1 LLINLVVD
9 ALAAMLDAAKKRGG
23 GGIQGLVPHLIKG
36 GLTHLQYADN
46 TVLMIQDS
54 EESILN
60 LKLLLYCFENM
71 SGMKINYYKSEVY
84 VIGRDSQ
91 RMMEVADK
99 LNCKLVVFPMIYLG
113 VSQFWKGLRK
123 VKGLLKWGWCTR

>member
-9 ALAAMLDAAKKRGG
+9 ALAAMLDAAKKRG

-54 EESILN
+54 EESILSYYFIV
-60 LKLLLYCFENM
+60 LK
-71 SGMKINYYKSEVY
+71 I
-84 VIGRDSQ
+84 
-91 RMMEVADK
+91 
-99 LNCKLVVFPMIYLG
+99 
-113 VSQFWKGLRK
+113 
-123 VKGLLKWGWCTR
+123 